1 MRVEIR
7 REALG
12 RGRGAVAACRWAQR
26 LRALVRRDPR
36 SLVSLRR
43 MRRIAGRY
51 NDSNVVIR
59 SWTTLFSWFS
69 Y

>member
-43 MRRIAGRY
+43 MSRIAAGR
-51 NDSNVVIR
+51 
-59 SWTTLFSWFS
+59 
-69 Y
+69 